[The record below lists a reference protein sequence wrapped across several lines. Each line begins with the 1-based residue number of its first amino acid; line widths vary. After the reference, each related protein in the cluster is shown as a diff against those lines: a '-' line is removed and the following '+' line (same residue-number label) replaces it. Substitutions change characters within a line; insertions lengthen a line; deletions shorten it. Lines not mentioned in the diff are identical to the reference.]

1 MKAVSYSSTGEP
13 WDVVGLVDVP
23 EPVLEPGQ
31 VLVSLEAAP
40 IHIADLLAMRATLPF
55 FPVKPGVGGFEGVG
69 RITQCAQ
76 DVTTWTVGDR
86 VFLPIGY
93 GAWQERHAVRGA
105 NLLRA
110 PEGVAAE
117 QLALVPINLATAYL
131 LLHAYDPLSPG
142 DWVIQNA
149 SNSNVAS
156 YVDVFARRAG
166 LNVIHLVRRPDLVA
180 LLKSQGRA
188 YVLVDSP
195 DLKSDV
201 AAITQAA
208 PKIALDAVG
217 GAATA
222 RLGACVAD
230 HGLVLSYGFLSKEP
244 HHLDYP
250 DLMFRG
256 VRLRGVLTNWA
267 LERLDEAGLKTMRA
281 ALDAVASSD
290 ALNADIAGIYPFS
303 EAADALRH
311 AAKTGAERKGKV
323 ILVPGQ
329 AGL

>member
-1 MKAVSYSSTGEP
+1 MKAVTYDRHGEP
-13 WDVVGLVDVP
+13 WDVIAVKDLP
-23 EPVLEPGQ
+23 EPTLAPGQ
-31 VLVSLEAAP
+31 AMVALEAAP
-40 IHIADLLAMRATLPF
+40 IHIADLLAIRATLPF
-55 FPVKPGVGGFEGVG
+55 FPIQPGVGGFEGVG
-69 RITQCAQ
+69 RITACAS
-76 DVTTWTVGDR
+76 DVTRWKAGDR

-93 GAWQERHAVRGA
+93 GAWQECHSVDA
-105 NLLRA
+105 NALMRA

-156 YVDVFARRAG
+156 YVDVFAKRAG
-166 LNVIHLVRRPDLVA
+166 INVIHIVRRPELVDV
-180 LLKSQGRA
+180 LKAQGRA
-188 YVLVDSP
+188 HVLLDSP
-195 DLKSDV
+195 DLKGDV
-201 AAITQAA
+201 AAIASVQ

-222 RLGACVAD
+222 RLGSCVVD
-230 HGLVLSYGFLSKEP
+230 HGLVLSYGFLSKDP

-267 LERLDEAGLKTMRA
+267 MDRLGAEGMQAMRA
-281 ALDAVASSD
+281 ELDSVAASD
-290 ALNADIAGIYPFS
+290 DLHAEIAAIYPFS
-303 EAADALRH
+303 KAADALRL
-311 AAKTGAERKGKV
+311 AAKTGPERTGKV
-323 ILVPGQ
+323 ILVPG
-329 AGL
+329 